1 MTSSGCEN
9 CAAIGGGPPYSLVNQ
24 RFSPALRGF
33 LVYKGKLVK
42 LTFVNRRYFMN
53 IVRLATYNT
62 LRSIGIRPATAFKL
76 ALKDLLP

>member
-1 MTSSGCEN
+1 
-9 CAAIGGGPPYSLVNQ
+9 
-24 RFSPALRGF
+24 
-33 LVYKGKLVK
+33 
-42 LTFVNRRYFMN
+42 MN